1 MMNPTETGVR
11 PVTKSRVV
19 SRLCVRGD
27 TIGCERW
34 GGMGG
39 EEPDPAE
46 EESLFCSSAS
56 LKSRINER
64 SGQQTTDMSK
74 KSKDRLREPAL

>member
-46 EESLFCSSAS
+46 EESLFCSSAT
-56 LKSRINER
+56 KSVARITNQR
-64 SGQQTTDMSK
+64 TKRPTN
-74 KSKDRLREPAL
+74 